1 MEQLRVVLTE
11 MRKKMGADMNQ
22 CVEVIQAFSL
32 LQEELRQIPQR
43 PNANVNL
50 THEKVLC
57 IRMFEIM
64 LRFLF
69 LVKRIHIIEVYKFP
83 IIEIDKRFHLLEKR
97 LKAIKSRD
105 ATDSDVVGLCLIPDI
120 KKCKDHPLSLL
131 MMDIEAKLVIISC
144 TCVEV
149 AWGSRSRD
157 KQDVL
162 LS

>member
-1 MEQLRVVLTE
+1 
-11 MRKKMGADMNQ
+11 
-22 CVEVIQAFSL
+22 
-32 LQEELRQIPQR
+32 
-43 PNANVNL
+43 
-50 THEKVLC
+50 
-57 IRMFEIM
+57 MFEIM

-69 LVKRIHIIEVYKFP
+69 LVKRIHIIEVCKFP
-83 IIEIDKRFHLLEKR
+83 IIEIGKRFHLLEKR

-105 ATDSDVVGLCLIPDI
+105 STDSDVVGLCLMPYI

-131 MMDIEAKLVIISC
+131 IMVDIEAKLVIISC

-162 LS
+162 LC